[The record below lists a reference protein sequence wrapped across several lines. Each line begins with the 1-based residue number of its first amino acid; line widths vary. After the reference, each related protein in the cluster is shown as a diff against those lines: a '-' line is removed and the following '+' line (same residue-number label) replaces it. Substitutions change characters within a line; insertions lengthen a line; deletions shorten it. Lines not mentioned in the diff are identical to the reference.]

1 MLGIP
6 SHVVSARPRIVRRGA
21 TSRVARG
28 AAAASPHRR
37 PMESLEN
44 RVLFAAGDFDT
55 TFGGGDG
62 VALVN
67 FGPGSADYAT
77 SIIALSDGK
86 SIVGGS
92 IGSGDNTDD
101 AFGLAKLN
109 ADGSLDL
116 SFGGGDGL
124 ATLDFGPT
132 VAGPDADLESMAIAP
147 DGKIV
152 AVGKLQLASADWVVA
167 RFNADGTPDGSFGG
181 GDGWVATDFFGF
193 GDTAHGVDVGSDGRI
208 YVTGIANASS
218 SQMAVARYTTAG
230 VLDTTF
236 DSDGKTFVDFFGGA
250 DFGTA
255 IKVQPD
261 GKVIAVGGSVQPGS
275 YRRMVLARFNP
286 NGSFDTSFEGDGQA
300 TADFGAA
307 AFARD
312 VEVQSDGKYLVGGWI
327 DSNPAGDDQL
337 DFAVARFNANG
348 TLDSAFGSGGR
359 TVIAGTG
366 GDQLN
371 SYGLEIQ
378 QNGKILLGGTTN
390 DATLGR
396 RAGVARLNA
405 NGTPDATFGP
415 GGLRQFT
422 IPGTTPGASRIRDLE
437 LQPDGGILLAGYSDG
452 TASTVDFAVVRL
464 TNDDGPPGSISGV
477 VFNDANANGVRD
489 AGESPLSGWTVYQ
502 DLNDNGRLDAGPI
515 NAASTDVPKEIPEF
529 HPQPVTVFS
538 DLTIAN
544 AGTTITDVDVK
555 LDITHTWDDDLVVSI
570 ISPSGQ
576 EVRLFTNVGNRDD
589 NFTNTVLDDEATQ
602 SIASDSAT
610 APFTGSYRP
619 EQPLNV
625 LDGTNPNGTW
635 RLKIIDEVDADGGTL
650 NSWSLAIGTS
660 GEPSVVSGADGNYS
674 FPDVQPGTYRL
685 REVVQ
690 SGFTQTAPAG
700 GVNVVDVD
708 SSEQVDNVNFGNTS
722 GTIPAAVVG
731 RSVFYNNSSFDG
743 YDVAANLQDDNALAS
758 NKTALR
764 QVDSATLA
772 NVTSYDKG
780 INGVMVD
787 IARLNAPLA
796 ADDFEFQ
803 AGSRS
808 FPQVWGAAPAPV
820 SISQRPS
827 GQPDGST
834 RVTIIWADGAI
845 RNQWLQ
851 VTVKANA
858 DTGLGS
864 NDVFYFGNLVGD
876 TVAPEGGTVTRINI
890 RDVFATRAARR
901 RGAAPVTSP
910 ADHNR
915 DGRVNAV
922 DEAIVRGNY
931 GNSLNLLVRPRSS
944 ATFGEVSI
952 TSAARRLRSAPVA
965 RSVLA

>member
-1 MLGIP
+1 
-6 SHVVSARPRIVRRGA
+6 
-21 TSRVARG
+21 
-28 AAAASPHRR
+28 
-37 PMESLEN
+37 METLEK

-62 VALVN
+62 VALVD
-67 FGPGSADYAT
+67 FGAGSADYGTTIA
-77 SIIALSDGK
+77 ALSDGK

-92 IGSGDNTDD
+92 VGSGNNTDD
-101 AFGLAKLN
+101 AFGLSRLN

-116 SFGGGDGL
+116 TFGGGDGL
-124 ATLDFGPT
+124 ALLDFGPG
-132 VAGPDADLESMAIAP
+132 VAEPDADLESIAIAP

-152 AVGKLQLASADWVVA
+152 AVGKISQSSADWVVA
-167 RFNADGTPDGSFGG
+167 RFDASGTPDATFGG

-193 GDTAHGVDVGSDGRI
+193 GDTAHGVDVQPDGRI
-208 YVTGIANASS
+208 VVTGIANASTA
-218 SQMAVARYTTAG
+218 QMAVARYTTAG

-236 DSDGKTFVDFFGGA
+236 DADGKQFVDFFGGA
-250 DFGTA
+250 DFGTS
-255 IKVQPD
+255 IKVQSD
-261 GKVIAVGGSVQPGS
+261 GKLIAVGGSVQPGS

-286 NGSFDTSFEGDGQA
+286 NGSFDTTFDGDGQA

-307 AFARD
+307 AFAKD
-312 VEVQSDGKYLVGGWI
+312 VEVQTDGKYVVGGWV
-327 DSNPAGDDQL
+327 DSNPTGDDQL

-359 TVIAGTG
+359 TVIPGTG

-378 QNGKILLGGTTN
+378 QNGKIVLGGTTN

-405 NGTPDATFGP
+405 NGTPDTTFGP

-422 IPGTTPGASRIRDLE
+422 IPGTAAGASRIRDLE
-437 LQPDGGILLAGYSDG
+437 LQTDGGILLAGYSDG
-452 TASTVDFAVVRL
+452 AAATVDFAVVRL
-464 TNDDGPPGSISGV
+464 SNDDGPPGSISGF

-489 AGESPLSGWTVYQ
+489 AGEGPLSGWTVYQ
-502 DLNDNGRLDAGPI
+502 DLNDNGTLDAGPI
-515 NAASTDVPKEIPEF
+515 NASSTDVPKVIPEF
-529 HPQPVTVFS
+529 HVDPAIVFS
-538 DLTIAN
+538 DLIINN
-544 AGTTITDVDVK
+544 AGTTITDVNVK

-576 EVRLFTNVGNRDD
+576 EVRLFRNVGNGED

-602 SIASDSAT
+602 AIADGA

-619 EQPLNV
+619 EQALNV

-650 NSWSLAIGTS
+650 NSWSLAIGTT
-660 GEPSVVSGADGNYS
+660 GEPSVISAADGSYS
-674 FPDVQPGTYRL
+674 FPNVVPGTYRL

-700 GVNVVDVD
+700 GVNVVTVE
-708 SSEQVDNVNFGNTS
+708 SGQQVANVNFGNTN
-722 GTIPAAVVG
+722 GVIPSAVVG
-731 RSVFYNNSSFDG
+731 RNVFYNNSSFDG
-743 YDVAANLQDDNALAS
+743 YNVAANLQDDGAVAT
-758 NKTALR
+758 NKEALR
-764 QVDSATLA
+764 QVDSATLV
-772 NVTSYDKG
+772 NITSYDKG

-796 ADDFEFQ
+796 ADDFEFY

-808 FPQVWGAAPAPV
+808 FPQVWGVAPAPV

-827 GQPDGST
+827 GQPDGAT

-845 RNQWLQ
+845 KNEWLQ

-858 DTGLGS
+858 DTGLGG

-876 TVAPEGGTVTRINI
+876 TVAPEGGTTTTVNI

-901 RGAAPVTSP
+901 RGVVAVTDP

-922 DEAIVRGNY
+922 DEAVVRGNY
-931 GNSLNLLVRPRSS
+931 RGSLNLLVRPRSS
-944 ATFGEVSI
+944 ATFGDVSI